1 MRKFRFITKEEYL
14 ANVPSYQVFYSQ
26 MWNLFGNEIDM
37 TKTNVSEEEFLYSF
51 DNNFTNGFI
60 YKDNFGEIWS
70 IDMKSVVEITKLEK
84 EINMKRIYKEDWED
98 FKLTP
103 SVIIGVEMQIGKK
116 YFLQL
121 NDEGVVPVNLKEHEN
136 NDYSDTLNLEDILT
150 RSLSKLKGNKKVF
163 KFNSMQDM
171 IAWATS

>member
-1 MRKFRFITKEEYL
+1 MDGGQLNAHLVKINK
-14 ANVPSYQVFYSQ
+14 
-26 MWNLFGNEIDM
+26 I
-37 TKTNVSEEEFLYSF
+37 K
-51 DNNFTNGFI
+51 
-60 YKDNFGEIWS
+60 K
-70 IDMKSVVEITKLEK
+70 
-84 EINMKRIYKEDWED
+84 INMERIYKEDWINYNMTSD
-98 FKLTP
+98 Y
-103 SVIIGVEMQIGKK
+103 IIGVEMQIGKK

-121 NDEGVVPVNLKEHEN
+121 NCEGVVPVNLKEHEN